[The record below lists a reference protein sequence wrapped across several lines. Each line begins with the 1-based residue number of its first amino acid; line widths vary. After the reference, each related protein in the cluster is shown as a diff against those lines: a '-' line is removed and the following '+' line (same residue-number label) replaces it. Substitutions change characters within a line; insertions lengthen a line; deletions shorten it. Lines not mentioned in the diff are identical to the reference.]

1 MTVPKKRVKGQHK
14 NRRDHPWKRK
24 RPPRDTGPRLI

>member
-24 RPPRDTGPRLI
+24 RPRDSAPRLI